1 MAGIACGFLR
11 SPSQRVASGFYS
23 AALTALGVARVIP
36 IHVSRERPLRTAD
49 LTRATGVLVGG
60 TSVSVG
66 TGVCVS
72 VGSTVDVS
80 VGSGV
85 SGGNARTMLVGAAS
99 NVPGSGVAG

>member
-1 MAGIACGFLR
+1 VAGIACGFLR

-60 TSVSVG
+60 GRAPAYHT
-66 TGVCVS
+66 
-72 VGSTVDVS
+72 
-80 VGSGV
+80 
-85 SGGNARTMLVGAAS
+85 ALVPTADE
-99 NVPGSGVAG
+99 